1 MKKTLAIA
9 VFILAIAATV
19 PKNAAQAQ
27 PNSRKSERLEDIK
40 AAKIGFITRQL
51 DLTQQEAEKFW
62 VVYNRF
68 ENEKETIRRERRK
81 AMAIARIEDFDKLSD
96 RELEKIV
103 DNQITFKEQELAIEK
118 KYNAEFK
125 KVLPIK
131 KVARLYKAEKE
142 FQEQVIKSMREK
154 RDKK

>member
-103 DNQITFKEQELAIEK
+103 DNQD
-118 KYNAEFK
+118 
-125 KVLPIK
+125 
-131 KVARLYKAEKE
+131 R
-142 FQEQVIKSMREK
+142 KSVV
-154 RDKK
+154 

>member
-1 MKKTLAIA
+1 M
-9 VFILAIAATV
+9 